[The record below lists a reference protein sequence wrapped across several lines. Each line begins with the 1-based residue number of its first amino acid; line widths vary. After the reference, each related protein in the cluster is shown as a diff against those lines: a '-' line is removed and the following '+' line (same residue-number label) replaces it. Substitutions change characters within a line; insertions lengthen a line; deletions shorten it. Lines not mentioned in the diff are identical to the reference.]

1 MPSNVLDD
9 VLFSAVA
16 AHSRAVDFA
25 GTQTIFFTEVV
36 ELILEAVD
44 DGLFTVTIPEGT
56 ASSQD
61 IQWTIEQLRLSGY
74 GVTTST
80 TNIVV
85 TW

>member
-1 MPSNVLDD
+1 MASNTIDD
-9 VLFSAVA
+9 LLFSATA

-25 GTQTIFFTEVV
+25 GTQTIFYSEVV

-44 DGLFTVTIPEGT
+44 DGLFTVTIAEGG

-61 IQWTIEQLRLSGY
+61 IQWVIEELRHNGF